1 MTKPT
6 LAFFDSNTEH
16 MEKLYRYLSE
26 DKNLKL
32 SLSAFTSEEKLNE
45 YLNKE
50 SIDYLLVSDDK
61 AEMYKGV
68 SRVIRIYD
76 DSQKDGIYRY
86 SPADKVV
93 KRLTELLDLDSV
105 SDHNDMN
112 PGCKFIGVYSPVG
125 RSMKTSFSVVL
136 GQMLS
141 KKNRVLYLNF
151 ESFSGM
157 DFYDSMSRNSN
168 LSDVLYYFN
177 NIRNEFTAMFKNS
190 LVSYNGLDMI
200 RPAYYYL
207 DLSYITAETWNKF
220 LHELE
225 EMGEYD
231 YIILD
236 LSDYLQGIFDVFL
249 TRCSVVYTLS
259 ANDPR
264 AQSKI
269 FQYEQILNEYNH
281 EDILQKTK
289 KFVIPTIRNLPK
301 DLDRLLYTELADYVR
316 KETMADF
323 HW

>member
-1 MTKPT
+1 M
-6 LAFFDSNTEH
+6 
-16 MEKLYRYLSE
+16 
-26 DKNLKL
+26 
-32 SLSAFTSEEKLNE
+32 
-45 YLNKE
+45 
-50 SIDYLLVSDDK
+50 VSDDK
-61 AEMYKGV
+61 AETYSGV

-76 DSQKDGIYRY
+76 ESQKDGIYRY

-105 SDHNDMN
+105 SNHNDMN

-177 NIRNEFTAMFKNS
+177 NIRNEFSTMFKNN

-220 LHELE
+220 LRELE

-289 KFVIPTIRNLPK
+289 KFVIPIIRNLPK